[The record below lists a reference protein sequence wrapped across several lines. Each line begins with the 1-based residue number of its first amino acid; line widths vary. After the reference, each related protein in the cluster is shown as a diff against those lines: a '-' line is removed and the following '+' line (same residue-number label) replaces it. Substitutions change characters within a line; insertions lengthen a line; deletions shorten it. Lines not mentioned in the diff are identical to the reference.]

1 MRCGFAA
8 PPCDLR
14 LKGVRCREIIG
25 RVMVHVGERHLVTQI
40 LVVRRSFGR
49 RMGGV
54 RWRMGF
60 RDSGAAMRG
69 LNGIAAVM
77 SIVVRGR
84 VRIAGDFPTVAAVGA
99 CGKLRQRF
107 HQLRMR
113 IALLFAVLIV
123 RMPRKEIVRVI
134 AMPG

>member
-1 MRCGFAA
+1 
-8 PPCDLR
+8 
-14 LKGVRCREIIG
+14 
-25 RVMVHVGERHLVTQI
+25 MVHVGERHLVTQI
-40 LVVRRSFGR
+40 LVVRRSLGR